1 MTENKENPEVEEMAP
16 PLQFGALIKER
27 RKHARLTQ
35 MDLAELMHV
44 TRNTVINWEADKSKP
59 DYSLIPD
66 LCLFLNIRL
75 YELFHL
81 PPEVDLEPLENRV
94 VNNLRKL
101 RPSSRRV
108 VDKMVIAMVEEEC
121 RDIPD

>member
-1 MTENKENPEVEEMAP
+1 MMTDTLSDTKAP

-66 LCLFLNIRL
+66 LCLILNIRL

-108 VDKMVIAMVEEEC
+108 VDKMIIAMVEEEC

>member
-1 MTENKENPEVEEMAP
+1 MMTDTLSDTKAP

-66 LCLFLNIRL
+66 LCLILNIRL

-108 VDKMVIAMVEEEC
+108 VDKMVSAMVDEEC
-121 RDIPD
+121 RSIPD

>member
-1 MTENKENPEVEEMAP
+1 MMTDTLSDTKAP

-27 RKHARLTQ
+27 RRQSHLSQREF
-35 MDLAELMHV
+35 AELMHV
-44 TRNTVINWEADKSKP
+44 TRNTVVNWEADYSRP
-59 DYSLIPD
+59 DLNLIPTICE
-66 LCLFLNIRL
+66 LLHIRL

-108 VDKMVIAMVEEEC
+108 VDKMIIAMVEEEC